1 MSHSLPPKGG
11 IPEGRYVNTLPLRKM
26 EGSVLDDAVNSLL
39 RGVSISDSLPISDR
53 NMILANKVDIL
64 TYNKTISKGVV
75 LLILLSS
82 KIGYT
87 AGVATCGIIRSSTV
101 DLYLYSYSKTVLR

>member
-1 MSHSLPPKGG
+1 MMYRTKGF
-11 IPEGRYVNTLPLRKM
+11 
-26 EGSVLDDAVNSLL
+26 
-39 RGVSISDSLPISDR
+39 
-53 NMILANKVDIL
+53 

-87 AGVATCGIIRSSTV
+87 AGVATCSIIRSSTV

>member
-1 MSHSLPPKGG
+1 
-11 IPEGRYVNTLPLRKM
+11 M
-26 EGSVLDDAVNSLL
+26 EHKAPFVVCH
-39 RGVSISDSLPISDR
+39 
-53 NMILANKVDIL
+53 ML

-87 AGVATCGIIRSSTV
+87 AGVATCSIIRSSTV

>member
-1 MSHSLPPKGG
+1 MVTGVLESHFSTLDRVLQFVHLNER
-11 IPEGRYVNTLPLRKM
+11 PERMKSEERLNHIY
-26 EGSVLDDAVNSLL
+26 
-39 RGVSISDSLPISDR
+39 
-53 NMILANKVDIL
+53 

-87 AGVATCGIIRSSTV
+87 AGVATCSIIRSSTV